1 MYYDSIAFLCFF
13 LPVLLILEAL
23 VKRTRGKNFLL
34 LIAGLLFYS
43 FVSFHALLLLLLSA
57 VVNWGLGLLAMR
69 EKKAAVPLAV
79 LLNIG
84 ILAVYRYSDVWFPV
98 LSEAG
103 VSLPAAALVMPA
115 GLSFFTFKGISYVAD
130 VSRRKEAGSR
140 RFTDVLFYLSFFPQI
155 MAGPLERFE
164 AFRSQLAVREKT
176 AARTACGL
184 RCFILGLA
192 KKLIFAGEAGAVANV
207 AFSAGTALDARIAW
221 LGAVAYC
228 LQLYFDFSGYSDM
241 AVGLG
246 EALGFHSPE
255 NFHYPYA
262 AASITDFWRRWHI
275 SLSSWF
281 RDYVYIPLGG
291 NRRGKWRTAANKF
304 VVFALCGLW
313 HGAGFTFLIWGM
325 WHGLLSALESL
336 RILDVQRWRKNLAGR
351 VFSHVYL
358 MLAVCLGFVMF
369 RAESAAEGLRMFTA
383 MFTGFSF
390 TAEGDLLLYGICG
403 SYTILILAV
412 AAVLSL
418 PVLPALQKRLALLP
432 KRVQGVVEGGSWLAS
447 LCLLILCFAAL
458 ASEGFSPFI
467 YAQF

>member
-43 FVSFHALLLLLLSA
+43 FGSFHALLLLLLSA

-184 RCFILGLA
+184 RRFILGLA
-192 KKLIFAGEAGAVANV
+192 K
-207 AFSAGTALDARIAW
+207 S
-221 LGAVAYC
+221 
-228 LQLYFDFSGYSDM
+228 
-241 AVGLG
+241 
-246 EALGFHSPE
+246 
-255 NFHYPYA
+255 
-262 AASITDFWRRWHI
+262 
-275 SLSSWF
+275 
-281 RDYVYIPLGG
+281 
-291 NRRGKWRTAANKF
+291 
-304 VVFALCGLW
+304 
-313 HGAGFTFLIWGM
+313 
-325 WHGLLSALESL
+325 
-336 RILDVQRWRKNLAGR
+336 
-351 VFSHVYL
+351 
-358 MLAVCLGFVMF
+358 
-369 RAESAAEGLRMFTA
+369 
-383 MFTGFSF
+383 
-390 TAEGDLLLYGICG
+390 
-403 SYTILILAV
+403 
-412 AAVLSL
+412 
-418 PVLPALQKRLALLP
+418 
-432 KRVQGVVEGGSWLAS
+432 
-447 LCLLILCFAAL
+447 
-458 ASEGFSPFI
+458 
-467 YAQF
+467 